1 MRALARSTA
10 FAALLIAITLVQPE
24 PVRAAEAART
34 GEAAAASGPVN
45 VAARYTGYV
54 LALPIGRVE
63 LEARLGAG
71 DYSAQATAQA
81 AGLAALF
88 TDVRIDSQV
97 EGRIE
102 CGRARPVSY
111 AHDERTGRKHR
122 RIDMSF
128 DNRIARATA
137 SPHFSDP
144 GDPPATD
151 SDRAGA
157 IDPMTAVLM
166 LSQSMTGRRECSG
179 LLPVFDGRH
188 RYNLRLQARGRE
200 HVRTPAWRGEAL
212 VCDAF
217 YEPISGYTERQRP
230 SPRDLRRPLTL
241 WLAPL
246 DNGHHLPVRLQT
258 RAGFGVLIELR
269 SLEMSPA

>member
-1 MRALARSTA
+1 MRLITRLA
-10 FAALLIAITLVQPE
+10 AALS
-24 PVRAAEAART
+24 
-34 GEAAAASGPVN
+34 AAAVSLALCVPGFANATGAAQDVTLSAQYSGS
-45 VAARYTGYV
+45 V
-54 LALPIGRVE
+54 LAIPVGRVE
-63 LEARLGAG
+63 LTAHLAE
-71 DYSAQATAQA
+71 DSYSASATAIA
-81 AGLAALF
+81 TGLAALF
-88 TDVRIDSQV
+88 TDVRIDSTV
-97 EGRIE
+97 SGAITR
-102 CGRARPVSY
+102 GRARPVSY

-128 DNRIARATA
+128 ENSIARATA
-137 SPHFSDP
+137 VPNFSTW

-151 SDRAGA
+151 SDRSGA

-179 LLPVFDGRH
+179 ILPVFDGRH

-200 HVRTPAWRGEAL
+200 RVRTAAWQGEAI

-230 SPRDLRRPLTL
+230 NPRDLRHPLTL

-258 RAGFGVLIELR
+258 RAGFGVLIELN
-269 SLEMSPA
+269 SLEMSAA